1 MSDEFK
7 NENQVKQSVGDK
19 IAEKV
24 VEGYKKVEDF
34 AKGGYK
40 DTGKNFKSGF
50 DTVKN
55 TVVDSCKKASD
66 FCIEKV
72 FSREGESLDETKAR
86 IKRGEFGVN
95 TVDETEK
102 TTAEEVIIE
111 DDSNIIVNEEEKKDL
126 F

>member
-1 MSDEFK
+1 MSDEIK
-7 NENQVKQSVGDK
+7 NENQVKQSIGDK

-40 DTGKNFKSGF
+40 DTGKNFKEGF
-50 DTVKN
+50 DNVKN
-55 TVVDSCKKASD
+55 TVVDGCKKAGD

-72 FSREGESLDETKAR
+72 FSREGETVEETKAR

-95 TVDETEK
+95 PVEPVEE
-102 TTAEEVIIE
+102 AEEIIIE
-111 DDSNIIVNEEEKKDL
+111 EDANIIVNETEDKNE
-126 F
+126 